1 MNRHHPALSRLWFLC
16 FSLLSILSFAGCT
29 GTRSK
34 SSTPPRSPQ
43 WIEQEVERLL
53 AKLTL
58 EEKISL
64 VHANSKFSV
73 AGVPRL
79 GIAEMTLSDG
89 PHGVREE
96 ISRHSWDSAN
106 WDTDFATYLP
116 PLTAVAASW
125 DPKMASL
132 HGTVLGREA
141 RHRNKDI
148 ILGPGVNLARL
159 PLYGRN
165 FEYFGE
171 DPFLAASM
179 VVPQIQAIQRQDV
192 AACVKH
198 YALNNQELN
207 RWSVDA
213 RPDER
218 ALREVYLPAFEAA
231 VKEGKVYSVMGSY
244 NRVYGTNANQSELLV
259 KNILKGEWGFDGVLL
274 TDWHVDINTRDA
286 ALNGLDLEM
295 GTHVADYE
303 DYFFARPLREAIQK
317 GEIPEAV
324 LDDKVRRVLRLQLRI
339 GKMDPERLPGARLR
353 AEHRDVAQTIAEQGV
368 VLLKNQNQ
376 LLPLQKDQ
384 LRKILVMGPNANL
397 AHGRGGGSSQVKSP
411 YEITPLQGLRAAFI
425 DQAQVQ
431 YLIASEQYDLL
442 ATLGDQVE
450 IQYLIATDSD
460 DVQPIPADFILTRH
474 GGAGTPVWKVRYY
487 SDAARLNEIKREDWP
502 SSRIE
507 APADSAAQYL
517 TLRAKIKPLASG
529 EHTLKVQGEGAV
541 TIKIDGQEVLSAKS
555 LGDRVHSKKIQL
567 SAEQEYD
574 IEFLYDGNKN
584 ATLGWEAPGLK
595 TVPVSD
601 YIAAAKNADA
611 VIYFAGLDHNH
622 DREGD
627 DRADMVLPGNQDR
640 VIAELAKANTKT
652 IVVMIAGSAV
662 EMPWVEQV
670 NGILWGWYGGMEAG
684 HAYAKVLFGEVN
696 PSGKMPITLPK
707 KLTDT
712 APIALNDYNARDS
725 LYKESVFIGHRW
737 FEQQNIQ
744 PLFPFGHGLSYTNF
758 ELSQLQLPTK
768 VNSNNT
774 EIPVKL
780 TVRNTGKKAGAEV
793 VQLYLHDVEASV
805 ERPLKEL
812 KGFQKVFLQ
821 PGESKE
827 ITINLTE
834 RDLAF
839 WDVDADDWRVEPGEF
854 QVLVGVS
861 SADIR
866 LSGKFIRE

>member
-1 MNRHHPALSRLWFLC
+1 MNHHYPAPSLPSFFSFCLLC
-16 FSLLSILSFAGCT
+16 ILLFTGCT
-29 GTRSK
+29 QTGSK
-34 SSTPPRSPQ
+34 APNYGQRPAQ

-53 AKLTL
+53 AALTL

-64 VHANSKFSV
+64 VHANSKFTV

-125 DPKMASL
+125 DPMMATL
-132 HGTVLGREA
+132 HGAVLGREA

-171 DPFLAASM
+171 DPFLAARM
-179 VVPQIQAIQRQDV
+179 VVPEIRAIQRQDV

-207 RWSVDA
+207 RWGVDA

-231 VKEGKVYSVMGSY
+231 VKEGGVYSVMGSY

-259 KNILKGEWGFDGVLL
+259 KQILKKEWGFDGVLL
-274 TDWHVDINTRDA
+274 TDWHVDINTREA

-303 DYFFARPLREAIQK
+303 DYFFARPLREAIIR
-317 GEIPEAV
+317 GEIPAAV
-324 LDDKVRRVLRLQLRI
+324 LDDKVRRILRLQLRV
-339 GKMDPERLPGARLR
+339 GMMDAQRLPGVRLS
-353 AEHRDVAQTIAEQGV
+353 AEHRDLARKIAEQGV

-376 LLPLQKDQ
+376 LLPLQKDR

-411 YEITPLQGLRAAFI
+411 YEITPLQGLRAA
-425 DQAQVQ
+425 
-431 YLIASEQYDLL
+431 LS
-442 ATLGDQVE
+442 DQVE
-450 IQYLIATDSD
+450 IQYLIAADSD
-460 DVQPIPADFILTRH
+460 LVQPIPADFIVTRH
-474 GGAGTPVWKVRYY
+474 GGAGTPVWKVQRHA
-487 SDAARLNEIKREDWP
+487 DAARQHEIQREEWP

-507 APADSAAQYL
+507 APADSTTQYL

-529 EHTLKVQGEGAV
+529 EHILKVQGEGAA
-541 TIKIDGQEVLSAKS
+541 TIKIDGLEVLSAKS
-555 LGDRVHSKKIQL
+555 LSGRVHSKEIQL
-567 SAEQEYD
+567 SAAQEYD
-574 IEFLYDGNKN
+574 IEFQYDGNKN
-584 ATLGWEAPGLK
+584 AILGWEAPGLQ
-595 TVPVSD
+595 TVPASD

-611 VIYFAGLDHNH
+611 VIYFAGLDHNY

-627 DRADMVLPGNQDR
+627 DRVDMMLPGNQDR
-640 VIAELAKANTKT
+640 VIAELAKANAKT

-662 EMPWVEQV
+662 EMPWVDQV
-670 NGILWGWYGGMEAG
+670 NAILWGWYGGIEAG
-684 HAYAKVLFGEVN
+684 HAYANILFGKVN

-707 KLTDT
+707 KLSDT
-712 APIALNDYNARDS
+712 APIALNDYNAQES

-758 ELSQLQLPTK
+758 ELSQLQLPAA

-780 TVRNTGKKAGAEV
+780 TVQNIGEKAGAEV
-793 VQLYLHDVEASV
+793 VQLYLRDVHASV
-805 ERPLKEL
+805 PRPLKEL
-812 KGFQKVFLQ
+812 KGFRKVFLQ

-854 QVLVGVS
+854 QVMVGVS

>member
-171 DPFLAASM
+171 DPFLAARM
-179 VVPQIQAIQRQDV
+179 VVPEIQAIQRQDV

-231 VKEGKVYSVMGSY
+231 VKEGGVYSVMGSY

-274 TDWHVDINTRDA
+274 TDWHVDINTREA

-317 GEIPEAV
+317 GEISEAV
-324 LDDKVRRVLRLQLRI
+324 LDDKVRRVLRLQLRV
-339 GKMDPERLPGARLR
+339 GKMDPKRLPGARNT
-353 AEHRDVAQTIAEQGV
+353 AEHRAVAQKIAEQGV

-397 AHGRGGGSSQVKSP
+397 AHGRGGGSSQVKSE
-411 YEITPLQGLRAAFI
+411 YEITPLQGLRTA
-425 DQAQVQ
+425 
-431 YLIASEQYDLL
+431 
-442 ATLGDQVE
+442 LGDQVE
-450 IQYLIATDSD
+450 IQYLIAADSD
-460 DVQPIPADFILTRH
+460 LVQPIPADFIVTRH
-474 GGAGTPVWKVRYY
+474 GGAGTPVWKVQHHA
-487 SDAARLNEIKREDWP
+487 DAARQHEIKREEWP

-507 APADSAAQYL
+507 ALANSATQYL

-529 EHTLKVQGEGAV
+529 EHILKVQGEGAA
-541 TIKIDGQEVLSAKS
+541 TIKIDGQEVLSAKD
-555 LGDRVHSKKIQL
+555 LGGRVHSQAIEL
-567 SAEQEYD
+567 SSAQEYD
-574 IEFLYDGNKN
+574 VEFLYDGNKN

-595 TVPVSD
+595 AVPASD

-611 VIYFAGLDHNH
+611 VLYFAGLDHNH

-627 DRADMVLPGNQDR
+627 DRVDMMLPGNQDR
-640 VIAELAKANTKT
+640 VIAELAKANAKT
-652 IVVMIAGSAV
+652 IVVIIAGAAV
-662 EMPWVEQV
+662 EMPWAEQV

-684 HAYAKVLFGEVN
+684 HAYANVLFGKVN
-696 PSGKMPITLPK
+696 PGGKMPITLPK

-712 APIALNDYNARDS
+712 APIALNDYNAQDS

-768 VNSNNT
+768 VNSKNT
-774 EIPVKL
+774 DIPVKV
-780 TVRNTGKKAGAEV
+780 TVRNTGEKAGAEV
-793 VQLYLHDVEASV
+793 VQLYLHDVQASV
-805 ERPLKEL
+805 PRPLKEL

-827 ITINLTE
+827 ITINLTQ

-854 QVLVGVS
+854 EVMLGVS